1 MARIVLPRSVEIRVV
16 FEKLSLG
23 WSFLSLWAVGGQG
36 SCEKSGSI
44 L

>member
-16 FEKLSLG
+16 FEKLSL
-23 WSFLSLWAVGGQG
+23 WVVLFESLGCGGAG
-36 SCEKSGSI
+36 E